1 MTEQERLLELSKYN
15 IMDTPPDD
23 ELDELAQIASVIFN
37 TPISL
42 VSLVD
47 EKRQWL
53 KAKVGIDI
61 EETPRQNSFCQHA
74 LHSPN
79 EVLVVN
85 DALDDER
92 FKNNPLVLDSP
103 NIRFYA
109 GAPIETPQGA
119 VLGTL
124 CIIDDKPR
132 CLSDFQK
139 KALQLLAKKAMSL
152 LERRRLII
160 EQADKIGSDAARL
173 KKLTDYVP
181 GVIFQFEINESG
193 KMSFSFISKGIAN
206 VHSRLTPQL
215 LEAYPNQFFSV
226 IHPDDVVLVQK
237 SISEA
242 LREKDIWKVEFR
254 ILSDSGKTTWHFADS
269 ILERNRQGA
278 ITWYGTLQDITERK
292 EYSRTLEQIL
302 FDISHVLRKPIANMV
317 NLVTI
322 IQDYGLDEET
332 QKEYINMLKAVAD
345 ELDEY
350 TRQLNDDYH
359 ILREK
364 KKESN

>member
-1 MTEQERLLELSKYN
+1 MTEEERLRELSKYS
-15 IMDTPPDD
+15 ILDTPPEK
-23 ELDELAQIASVIFN
+23 ELDELAQIASAIFN

-47 EKRQWL
+47 EKRQWF
-53 KAKVGIDI
+53 KAKVGIDV
-61 EETPRQNSFCQHA
+61 EETPRQYSFCQHA
-74 LHSPN
+74 LHTPN

-92 FKNNPLVLDSP
+92 FRNNPMVVGEP

-109 GAPIETPQGA
+109 GAPLETPQGA
-119 VLGTL
+119 VLGTV

-132 CLSDFQK
+132 DLPEIQK
-139 KALQLLAKKAMSL
+139 KALQLLAKRAMDL
-152 LERRRLII
+152 LEKRRLII
-160 EQADKIGSDAARL
+160 EQANKIESDAVRL

-193 KMSFSFISKGIAN
+193 RMSFSFVSKGITK
-206 VHSRLTPQL
+206 VHRKLTPEL
-215 LEAYPNQFFSV
+215 LEASPNHFFTV
-226 IHPDDVVLVQK
+226 IHPDDIAHVQG
-237 SISEA
+237 SINEA
-242 LREKDIWKVEFR
+242 LRDKNVWKVEFR
-254 ILSDSGKTTWHFADS
+254 IISEEEKTTWHFVDS
-269 ILERNRQGA
+269 VLERNKDGA
-278 ITWYGTLQDITERK
+278 ITWYGMLQDVTERK
-292 EYSRTLEQIL
+292 EYARTLEQIL

-332 QKEYINMLKAVAD
+332 QKEYMSMLKAVSD
-345 ELDEY
+345 ELDIY

-359 ILREK
+359 LLREK
-364 KKESN
+364 NKGGR